1 MTDTD
6 IIILRKMLKILLAI
20 GPAGLEEKDL
30 KEQAE
35 IAAGLPLTTVE
46 KDLAVK
52 TMADRNW
59 IASYR
64 QPVTD
69 RVRWYAT
76 EQGRIA
82 YASL

>member
-6 IIILRKMLKILLAI
+6 IIVIRKMLKILIDL

-52 TMADRNW
+52 VMSERGW
-59 IASYR
+59 IASFR
-64 QPVTD
+64 QPITE

-76 EQGRIA
+76 EQGKIA
-82 YASL
+82 CAGL

>member
-6 IIILRKMLKILLAI
+6 IIVIRKMLKILIDL
-20 GPAGLEEKDL
+20 GPAGLEAKDL

-35 IAAGLPLTTVE
+35 LAAGVPLTTVE

-52 TMADRNW
+52 TMSERGW

-64 QPVTD
+64 QPITE

-76 EQGRIA
+76 EPGKIA
-82 YASL
+82 YAGL

>member
-6 IIILRKMLKILLAI
+6 ILVMRKMLGILIGI
-20 GPAGLEEKDL
+20 GPDGLEENDL

-35 IAAGLPLTTVE
+35 IAAGRPLTTSE
-46 KDLAVK
+46 QDLAVK
-52 TMADRNW
+52 LMKDRRW

-69 RVRWYAT
+69 RVRWYVT
-76 EQGRIA
+76 EQGKMA
-82 YASL
+82 YAAL

>member
-46 KDLAVK
+46 NDLAVK

-64 QPVTD
+64 QPITG
-69 RVRWYAT
+69 RVRWYVT
-76 EQGRIA
+76 EPGKIA
-82 YASL
+82 YAGL

>member
-6 IIILRKMLKILLAI
+6 ILILRKMLKILSDI
-20 GPAGLEEKDL
+20 GPGGLEEGGL

-35 IAAGLPLTTVE
+35 LAAGQPLTTVE

-52 TMADRNW
+52 TLSERGW

-64 QPVTD
+64 NSITG
-69 RVRWYAT
+69 RVRWYVT
-76 EQGRIA
+76 DQGKAA
-82 YASL
+82 YAAL

>member
-64 QPVTD
+64 QPVTE

>member
-52 TMADRNW
+52 DMSGRGW

-64 QPVTD
+64 QPITG
-69 RVRWYAT
+69 RVRWYIT
-76 EQGRIA
+76 EAGKIA
-82 YASL
+82 YAGL

>member
-64 QPVTD
+64 QPVTE

-76 EQGRIA
+76 TQGQIA

>member
-6 IIILRKMLKILLAI
+6 ILVMRKMLGILIGI
-20 GPAGLEEKDL
+20 GPDGLEESDL

-35 IAAGLPLTTVE
+35 IAAGRPLTTAE
-46 KDLAVK
+46 QDLAVMLMK
-52 TMADRNW
+52 DRKW

-64 QPVTD
+64 QPVTE

-76 EQGRIA
+76 EQGKIA
-82 YASL
+82 YAGL

>member
-6 IIILRKMLKILLAI
+6 ILILRKMLRILLDL
-20 GPAGLEEKDL
+20 GPAGIQEADL

-35 IAAGLPLTTVE
+35 IAAGRILADSE

-52 TMADRNW
+52 LLQERRW

-64 QPVTD
+64 EPCTG
-69 RVRWYAT
+69 RLRWYAT
-76 EQGRIA
+76 PQGSLA

>member
-6 IIILRKMLKILLAI
+6 IIILRKMLKLLTAI

-35 IAAGLPLTTVE
+35 LASGRPLTTLE
-46 KDLAVK
+46 QDLAVK
-52 TMADRNW
+52 LMKDRNW

-64 QPVTD
+64 QPVTE
-69 RVRWYAT
+69 RVRWYVT
-76 EQGRIA
+76 TQGINA
-82 YASL
+82 YAAL

>member
-6 IIILRKMLKILLAI
+6 IIVIRKMLKILIAL

-35 IAAGLPLTTVE
+35 LAAGVPLTTVE
-46 KDLAVK
+46 KDLAVR
-52 TMADRNW
+52 TMSERGW

-64 QPVTD
+64 QPVTE

-76 EQGRIA
+76 AQGTAA

>member
-6 IIILRKMLKILLAI
+6 ILVTRKTLKILIDL

-35 IAAGLPLTTVE
+35 IAAGRPLTTLE
-46 KDLAVK
+46 QDLAVK
-52 TMADRNW
+52 LMKERGW

-64 QPVTD
+64 QPVTE
-69 RVRWYAT
+69 RVRWYVT
-76 EQGRIA
+76 EPGKIA
-82 YASL
+82 YAGL